1 MRAAYHGHITQ
12 LAARLQTSE
21 HGLLQAT
28 LDMNRD
34 WQAFKAAHLDAQLLL
49 EDRTSWEV
57 DMPAEQMPG
66 DDINDMSG
74 VCSMDAYGQS
84 DFDTADVRTLW
95 LTLTTPLDVT
105 VLASFIYT
113 LPSFACPVFGGR
125 SFRLDGASVDKSKL
139 AMLTSHGVVI

>member
-34 WQAFKAAHLDAQLLL
+34 WQSFKAAHLDAQLML
-49 EDRTSWEV
+49 EDRNSWEV

-84 DFDTADVRTLW
+84 DFDTADVCTAALQVICRALFSLFWIEPATVTL
-95 LTLTTPLDVT
+95 
-105 VLASFIYT
+105 
-113 LPSFACPVFGGR
+113 
-125 SFRLDGASVDKSKL
+125 VDSD
-139 AMLTSHGVVI
+139 S

>member
-1 MRAAYHGHITQ
+1 VLISGILQPRRVRKGETMRAAYHGHLTQ

-28 LDMNRD
+28 LDMNRA

-49 EDRTSWEV
+49 EDRNSWEV

-84 DFDTADVRTLW
+84 DFDTADVCTL
-95 LTLTTPLDVT
+95 LL
-105 VLASFIYT
+105 T
-113 LPSFACPVFGGR
+113 LPSHVG
-125 SFRLDGASVDKSKL
+125 V
-139 AMLTSHGVVI
+139 AMLLPISEIGLHGFPVQW